1 MTTDPKPP
9 EVSRRSMLKGA
20 TVIAA
25 AGGAALAGAQP
36 ASPAVLTGSQTGRS
50 FRAFVRHG
58 AGSSIETL
66 KLLPIQP
73 RQVVIRNEASAPCY
87 TIVRGILG
95 TAEARRASVPNH
107 AGFGVVEAVG
117 SQVKRVQPGDRVV
130 VAGTSQCGQCYQCLQ
145 GRADFCQFTWGGVT
159 FPAFAE
165 MADKTPVFA
174 DVGIGGLAEVM
185 VVTEE
190 YCCPVFS
197 DLPAEELTLLG
208 DQLATGFCA
217 GFARMRFE
225 PGCDVAI
232 FGAGPVGLG
241 SVQAGRVLGAD
252 QIIVVEPIKY
262 RREMAL
268 KLGATTVIDP
278 TGKGDAIVEE
288 IRELCKGPNDRLFSG
303 QVGWAKGNAIA
314 ARGADFAIEAAGVQ
328 AFVPKVEPQPDPT
341 NVSTVRHT
349 YDCTRQ
355 GGHAMMMGL
364 TTADVPLGGLGL
376 ALFGRT
382 IHSGQQGGMHMMRDI
397 PRMVKLMEKGVI
409 DSKTIISKRYT
420 IDQTRQSVQDC
431 ADRTIVT
438 GVIKYS

>member
-1 MTTDPKPP
+1 
-9 EVSRRSMLKGA
+9 MLKGA
-20 TVIAA
+20 SVVAA
-25 AGGAALAGAQP
+25 AGGAALAGAQ
-36 ASPAVLTGSQTGRS
+36 AVAAPAVLTGTQTGRS

-58 AGSSIETL
+58 TGATVETL
-66 KLLPIQP
+66 KLLPISP
-73 RQVVIRNEASAPCY
+73 RQVVVRCEASAPCY
-87 TIVRGILG
+87 TIVRGVLG
-95 TAEARRASVPNH
+95 TNEARRAAVPNH

-174 DVGIGGLAEVM
+174 DAGIGGLAEVM
-185 VVTEE
+185 VITEE
-190 YCCPVFS
+190 YCCPVFT

-252 QIIVVEPIKY
+252 KIIVVEPIKY
-262 RREMAL
+262 RREMAM
-268 KLGATTVIDP
+268 KLGATHVLDP

-288 IRELCKGPNDRLFSG
+288 IRELCKGRSDRLFSG

-314 ARGADFAIEAAGVQ
+314 ARGADFTIEAAGIL
-328 AFVPKVEPQPDPT
+328 AAPPKVETQPDPT
-341 NVSTVRHT
+341 NVSVVRQA
-349 YDCTRQ
+349 YDCTKQ
-355 GGHAMMMGL
+355 GGHVMMMGFTL
-364 TTADVPLGGLGL
+364 ADVPLNGVGL
-376 ALFGRT
+376 ALYGRT

-409 DSKTIISKRYT
+409 DSKTIISKRYDINGT
-420 IDQTRQSVQDC
+420 KQSVQDC
-431 ADRTIVT
+431 ADRTIIT
-438 GVIKYS
+438 GVVKYS